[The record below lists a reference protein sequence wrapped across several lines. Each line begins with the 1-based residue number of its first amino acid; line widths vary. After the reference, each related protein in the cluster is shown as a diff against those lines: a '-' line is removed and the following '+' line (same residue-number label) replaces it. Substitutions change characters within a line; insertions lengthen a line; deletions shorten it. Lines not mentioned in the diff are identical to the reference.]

1 MIVLFAE
8 LLVVA
13 DPFMRAALRGSLLKH
28 ARGEW
33 RDLVR
38 HHIYGHRLT
47 EVHIDDSTMLDD
59 DMRSVAAPDT
69 RPNVDAA
76 VREAIAAARA
86 LQPAP
91 RNRHERRKV
100 EALRRKW
107 VRL

>member
-8 LLVVA
+8 LLVGA
-13 DPFMRAALRGSLLKH
+13 DPFM
-28 ARGEW
+28 
-33 RDLVR
+33 
-38 HHIYGHRLT
+38 
-47 EVHIDDSTMLDD
+47 
-59 DMRSVAAPDT
+59 
-69 RPNVDAA
+69 
-76 VREAIAAARA
+76 REAIAAARA